1 MSDSSS
7 PRGKQP
13 REKMGGDGGVL
24 SEELRRARTAGADGH
39 RVILVEGA
47 SDLRA
52 LAALGR
58 RLGRDLAS
66 EGVAIVAT
74 TGVTNLD
81 RFLRILGPAGYDV
94 GLAGLCDQP
103 EAGELRTALASAG
116 LTATTASVSDLE
128 AVGFFVCVRDL
139 EDELV
144 RALGPQAMVELIESQ
159 GHLRR
164 FHSFQNQPAQR
175 HKTVEAQIRR
185 WLGNHKIRYASLMV
199 DALDLDAVPRPLLGV
214 LDRI

>member
-1 MSDSSS
+1 
-7 PRGKQP
+7 
-13 REKMGGDGGVL
+13 MGGDGAVL
-24 SEELRRARTAGADGH
+24 SEELRRARAAGADGH

-81 RFLRILGPAGYDV
+81 RFLRILGPDGYDV

-144 RALGPQAMVELIESQ
+144 RALGPEAMTELIEAQ

-175 HKTVEAQIRR
+175 QKTVEAQIRR
-185 WLGNHKIRYASLMV
+185 WLGNHKIRYAPLMV
-199 DALDLDAVPRPLLGV
+199 DALALDAVPRPLIGV
-214 LDRI
+214 LDRV

>member
-7 PRGKQP
+7 SREQRP
-13 REKMGGDGGVL
+13 REKMGGDGAVL
-24 SEELRRARTAGADGH
+24 SEELRRARAAGADGH

-47 SDLRA
+47 SDQRA
-52 LAALGR
+52 LATLGR

-81 RFLRILGPAGYDV
+81 RFLRILGPDGYDV

-116 LTATTASVSDLE
+116 LTATTGSVSDLE

-144 RALGPQAMVELIESQ
+144 RALGPEAMTELIEAQ

-175 HKTVEAQIRR
+175 QKTVEAQIRR
-185 WLGNHKIRYASLMV
+185 WLGNHKIRYAPLMV
-199 DALDLDAVPRPLLGV
+199 DALALEAVPRPLIGV
-214 LDRI
+214 LDRV

>member
-1 MSDSSS
+1 MSDSNSS
-7 PRGKQP
+7 RGQRH
-13 REKMGGDGGVL
+13 REKMGGDGAVL
-24 SEELRRARTAGADGH
+24 SEEIRRARAAGADGH

-81 RFLRILGPAGYDV
+81 RFLRILGPDGYDV

-116 LTATTASVSDLE
+116 LTATTAGVSDLE

-175 HKTVEAQIRR
+175 LKTVEAQIRR
-185 WLGNHKIRYASLMV
+185 WLGNHKIRYAPLMV
-199 DALDLDAVPRPLLGV
+199 DALALDAVPRPLLRV
-214 LDRI
+214 LDRF

>member
-1 MSDSSS
+1 
-7 PRGKQP
+7 
-13 REKMGGDGGVL
+13 MGGDGAVL
-24 SEELRRARTAGADGH
+24 AEELRRARTAGVKGQ

-52 LAALGR
+52 LTALSR

-74 TGVTNLD
+74 TGVTNLH
-81 RFLRILGPAGYDV
+81 RFLHILGPDGYDV

-103 EAGELRTALASAG
+103 EVDELLKALTSAG
-116 LTATTASVSDLE
+116 LTVTAGNVSDLE

-144 RALGPQAMVELIESQ
+144 RALGAEAMVELIEGQ

-175 HKTVEAQIRR
+175 HKTIEAQIRR
-185 WLGNHKIRYASLMV
+185 WLGNHKIRYAPLMV
-199 DALDLDAVPRPLLGV
+199 DALDLDAIPRPLLGV
-214 LDRI
+214 LTHT

>member
-1 MSDSSS
+1 MSDSSFD
-7 PRGKQP
+7 RARRD
-13 REKMGGDGGVL
+13 REVMGGDGAVL
-24 SEELRRARTAGADGH
+24 SQELRRARAAGAKGH

-58 RLGRDLAS
+58 RLDRDLAT

-81 RFLRILGPAGYDV
+81 RFLHILGPPGYNV
-94 GLAGLCDQP
+94 GLAGLSDQP
-103 EAGELRTALASAG
+103 EAGELRRALTSAG
-116 LTATTASVSDLE
+116 LTATTDSVSDLE

-144 RALGPQAMVELIESQ
+144 RALGAEAMVDLIEAQ

-185 WLGNHKIRYASLMV
+185 WLGNHKIRYAPLMV
-199 DALDLDAVPRPLLGV
+199 DALDIDAVPRPLVGV
-214 LDRI
+214 LNHI